1 MLRRLRRILA
11 GLVVVIALA
20 VLVPLAYIE
29 GTCGPASNA
38 SAAATPA
45 QALPAIDEQGYRRK
59 LDNTYFTFPEW
70 YIVYSFEDFGRFLDS
85 SSESHF
91 NYLGHILGFWRS
103 FCTINRAMP
112 PAAESRSEVK
122 TMIYVIGISYSIE
135 YAIKGLYENTIGRVF
150 EWIRGDKRTPQDDYA
165 LAVLQ
170 DYAAFLYTIPWYK
183 YPFREKLNGFM
194 AISTPTPST
203 ARTIERGFALG
214 SEYVIKIG
222 YAALIQKAL
231 DASSDDEPR
240 DIMFVVATLP
250 PEVLAAEPRIKPIRA
265 LSPQWQLVQTPRYKD
280 FTEILLG
287 LLDRGIPLAEIAGN
301 REIMIT
307 VIAPKSAALDVKDAT
322 ELFSLDLDA
331 NPGFRRAGLKP
342 RIDRLVDINRELKAR
357 GAGIEHFYDY

>member
-1 MLRRLRRILA
+1 MLRPLWRLLRAVAILI
-11 GLVVVIALA
+11 VLA
-20 VLVPLAYIE
+20 VGLPLIYIE
-29 GTCGPASNA
+29 GTCRPAETAA
-38 SAAATPA
+38 SATTPA
-45 QALPAIDEQGYRRK
+45 TALPAIDEKGYRRK
-59 LDNTYFTFPEW
+59 LDNTFFTFPEW
-70 YIVYSFEDFGRFLDS
+70 YIVYSFEDFGRFLDK

-103 FCTINRAMP
+103 FCTINRALP
-112 PAAESRSEVK
+112 PATESRAEVK
-122 TMIYVIGISYSIE
+122 TMIYVIGVSYSVE

-150 EWIRGDKRTPQDDYA
+150 EWIRGEKRTPQDEYA
-165 LAVLQ
+165 RAVLQ

-194 AISTPTPST
+194 AITTPTPST

-214 SEYVIKIG
+214 SEYFIKIG

-231 DASSDDEPR
+231 DASNDDEPR
-240 DIMFVVATLP
+240 DIMFVVATP
-250 PEVLAAEPRIKPIRA
+250 PPDVLSAEPRIKPVRA
-265 LSPQWQLVQTPRYKD
+265 LSPQWLLVQTPRYKD
-280 FTEILLG
+280 FTEIVLG

-307 VIAPKSAALDVKDAT
+307 VIAPKAAHLDVKDAM

-331 NPGFRRAGLKP
+331 KPGFRRAGLKV
-342 RIDRLVDINRELKAR
+342 RIEGLVDIVRELKAR

>member
-1 MLRRLRRILA
+1 MLRCLRRLLGAI
-11 GLVVVIALA
+11 VVFIALA
-20 VLVPLAYIE
+20 VAAPLAYVE
-29 GTCGPASNA
+29 GTCGPTDK
-38 SAAATPA
+38 AATAGAPA
-45 QALPAIDEQGYRRK
+45 AALPAIDEKGYRRK
-59 LDNTYFTFPEW
+59 LDNTFFTFPEW
-70 YIVYSFEDFGRFLDS
+70 YIVYSFEDFGRFLDR
-85 SSESHF
+85 SSESQF
-91 NYLGHILGFWRS
+91 NYLGHIFGFWRS

-112 PAAESRSEVK
+112 PATESRTEVK
-122 TMIYVIGISYSIE
+122 TMIYVIGVSYSIE

-150 EWIRGDKRTPQDDYA
+150 EWIRGGQRTPQDDYA
-165 LAVLQ
+165 RAVLQ

-183 YPFREKLNGFM
+183 YPFREKLDGLF
-194 AISTPTPST
+194 AISAPTPSK
-203 ARTIERGFALG
+203 ARTWERDFALG
-214 SEYVIKIG
+214 SEYFVKIG
-222 YAALIQKAL
+222 YAWLIQKGL
-231 DASSDDEPR
+231 DAGGDDEPR

-280 FTEILLG
+280 FTEIVRG

-307 VIAPKSAALDVKDAT
+307 VIAPKASALDVKDAT

-331 NPGFRRAGLKP
+331 KPGFRRAGLKA

>member
-1 MLRRLRRILA
+1 MLRCLKRLLKAVAILI
-11 GLVVVIALA
+11 VLA
-20 VLVPLAYIE
+20 VVLPLAYIE
-29 GTCGPASNA
+29 GTCGPTTSTT
-38 SAAATPA
+38 SAAAPA
-45 QALPAIDEQGYRRK
+45 TALPAIDEKGYRRK
-59 LDNTYFTFPEW
+59 LDNTFFTFPEW
-70 YIVYSFEDFGRFLDS
+70 YIVYSFEDFGRFLDRD
-85 SSESHF
+85 SESHF

-103 FCTINRAMP
+103 FCTINRAV
-112 PAAESRSEVK
+112 PATESRTEVK
-122 TMIYVIGISYSIE
+122 TMIYIIGVSYSIE
-135 YAIKGLYENTIGRVF
+135 YAIKGAYENTIGRVF

-165 LAVLQ
+165 RAVLQ
-170 DYAAFLYTIPWYK
+170 DYAAFLYTVPWYK

-214 SEYVIKIG
+214 SEYAIKIG
-222 YAALIQKAL
+222 YAALIQKLL

-250 PEVLAAEPRIKPIRA
+250 PEVLAKEPRIRPVRA

-280 FTEILLG
+280 FTEIVQG
-287 LLDRGIPLAEIAGN
+287 LLDRGISLAEIAGN

-322 ELFSLDLDA
+322 ELFSLNLDA
-331 NPGFRRAGLKP
+331 KPGFRRAGLKA

-357 GAGIEHFYDY
+357 GASIEHFYDY